1 MSAGDV
7 RIVEGV
13 TFCAAG
19 NARVACSDDEFCN
32 GHTTGKFT
40 AVENEIG
47 ELLHDATSERA
58 ARRWAQ
64 RYAKRNGGE
73 VLR

>member
-13 TFCAAG
+13 TFCASG
-19 NARVACSDDEFCN
+19 SARVACSDDEFCD
-32 GHTTGKFT
+32 GHPTGKFT
-40 AVENEIG
+40 TIESEDG
-47 ELLHDATSERA
+47 ELPHDATSESA

-64 RYAKRNGGE
+64 RYVKKSKG
-73 VLR
+73 VIL

>member
-13 TFCAAG
+13 TFCATGNSRAG
-19 NARVACSDDEFCN
+19 CGLDDYCD

-40 AVENEIG
+40 AVESEIG
-47 ELLHDATSERA
+47 ELLHDAKSESA

>member
-1 MSAGDV
+1 VSAGDV

-13 TFCAAG
+13 KFCAVG
-19 NARVACSDDEFCN
+19 SARAACGLDDCCD
-32 GHTTGKFT
+32 GHLTGKFT
-40 AVENEIG
+40 AVESELG

-73 VLR
+73 VLQ

>member
-13 TFCAAG
+13 TFCMVGKSRAG
-19 NARVACSDDEFCN
+19 CGLDDCCD
-32 GHTTGKFT
+32 GHLTGKFT
-40 AVENEIG
+40 TVESEDG
-47 ELLHDATSERA
+47 ELLHDATSESA

-64 RYAKRNGGE
+64 RFVKKSMGAI
-73 VLR
+73 L

>member
-13 TFCAAG
+13 TFCMVG
-19 NARVACSDDEFCN
+19 NVHVACGLDDYCE
-32 GHTTGKFT
+32 GHPTGKFT
-40 AVENEIG
+40 TIESEDG
-47 ELLHDATSERA
+47 EALHDAKSESA